1 MPPISVEM
9 RHSVTT
15 PLYLIK
21 KMLDNVLF
29 SLSSRKNDVAATAFS
44 PLLSRV
50 AFPGDPRGWLP
61 LYTMV
66 TFRPDISYATAK
78 QKAANQS
85 FVLMS
90 VGWIGAAGL
99 GVASVVITAMAL
111 AQRMRRS
118 A

>member
-1 MPPISVEM
+1 
-9 RHSVTT
+9 
-15 PLYLIK
+15 
-21 KMLDNVLF
+21 
-29 SLSSRKNDVAATAFS
+29 
-44 PLLSRV
+44 
-50 AFPGDPRGWLP
+50 
-61 LYTMV
+61 MV